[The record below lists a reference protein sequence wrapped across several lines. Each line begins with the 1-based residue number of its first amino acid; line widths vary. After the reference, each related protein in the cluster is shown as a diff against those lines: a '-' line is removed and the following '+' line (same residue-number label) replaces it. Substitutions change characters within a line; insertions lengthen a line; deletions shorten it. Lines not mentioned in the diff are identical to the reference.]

1 MGYIQIRVCN
11 TIVLQY
17 YGQVKFF
24 YFIWCWTIFCVPDA
38 DATPRA
44 SKETTPAP
52 SDKTLSKEG
61 TPVPQDT
68 VSKSDNSEATAVSS
82 EATAESSEAAAVS
95 STENQSSA
103 EETQEE
109 EIIVI
114 SDSPPKAEL
123 HIDIR

>member
-1 MGYIQIRVCN
+1 MA
-11 TIVLQY
+11 LQY
-17 YGQVKFF
+17 NEHVIFF
-24 YFIWCWTIFCVPDA
+24 ISLDVEQFFCVPDA

-68 VSKSDNSEATAVSS
+68 VSKSDNSEATA
-82 EATAESSEAAAVS
+82 ASSEAAAVS
-95 STENQSSA
+95 FTTNQSGA
-103 EETQEE
+103 EETQEK

>member
-1 MGYIQIRVCN
+1 M
-11 TIVLQY
+11 VLQY
-17 YGQVKFF
+17 NEHVTFF
-24 YFIWCWTIFCVPDA
+24 YFIWCWTIFGVPDA

-52 SDKTLSKEG
+52 SDKTFSKEG

-68 VSKSDNSEATAVSS
+68 LSKSDNSEATTASS
-82 EATAESSEAAAVS
+82 EATAASSEAAAVS
-95 STENQSSA
+95 STTNQSGA
-103 EETQEE
+103 EETQEK

>member
-1 MGYIQIRVCN
+1 M
-11 TIVLQY
+11 LQY
-17 YGQVKFF
+17 YGQVIFF

-68 VSKSDNSEATAVSS
+68 VSKSDNSEATA
-82 EATAESSEAAAVS
+82 ESSEAAAVS
-95 STENQSSA
+95 STENQSGS

>member
-1 MGYIQIRVCN
+1 M
-11 TIVLQY
+11 VLQY
-17 YGQVKFF
+17 NEHVIFF

-68 VSKSDNSEATAVSS
+68 VSKSDYSEATA
-82 EATAESSEAAAVS
+82 ASSEAAAVS
-95 STENQSSA
+95 STENQS

-109 EIIVI
+109 EIPVI